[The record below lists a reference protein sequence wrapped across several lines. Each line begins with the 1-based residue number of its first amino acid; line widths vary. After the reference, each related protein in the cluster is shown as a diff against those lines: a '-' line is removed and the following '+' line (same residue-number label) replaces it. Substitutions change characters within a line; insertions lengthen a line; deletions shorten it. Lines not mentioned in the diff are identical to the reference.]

1 MVAIAAIGQGR
12 NLRTAS
18 AAQESGVFIVT
29 SQSPVSAPQRFRVGG
44 SRVRLFLTWV
54 GFRAGSARGQ
64 FTAGC
69 SSPRLLSVPAS
80 SRRVASSNPD
90 LDRLCCCPGHCKTAS
105 AIFHRSACSRTH
117 RQRRP
122 PRLGALVCRSAVRHC
137 VSRFVYGRT
146 PRPSAPVGVFGGEAG
161 RGL

>member
-18 AAQESGVFIVT
+18 VAQESGVFIVT

-69 SSPRLLSVPAS
+69 SSLNTLLDNADAALYAAKKAGKN
-80 SRRVASSNPD
+80 RVEVIS
-90 LDRLCCCPGHCKTAS
+90 
-105 AIFHRSACSRTH
+105 
-117 RQRRP
+117 
-122 PRLGALVCRSAVRHC
+122 
-137 VSRFVYGRT
+137 
-146 PRPSAPVGVFGGEAG
+146 
-161 RGL
+161 